1 MLQVNLKKCYLYG
14 TEGVYKMNMNLN
26 KKILLI
32 VPAAIILISAI
43 YLIVNASK
51 PEEKFVTGLVEIKE
65 IDVASKVPGR
75 IDSLFVT
82 EGSIVKKGD
91 ILAKLESREMDAK
104 LEQTFGQMEAAKYKY
119 EMALNGARP
128 EEKEA
133 VEKLYHQAKHQYDL
147 AEKTWKR
154 MSNLYADSLISAQEK
169 DQYEFQYKAA
179 REQMDAAE
187 AKYNMVI
194 KGTRYEEKEMAKNL
208 LYQAEN
214 GYKEVQVYH
223 DELYIKSPVDGEV
236 QKCISDAGEIISSGY
251 PVFSVLQLDDQW
263 VTLQLREDMVKGLKV
278 GDELNG
284 KIPALNNTTATFKV
298 SYIAAMADFANW
310 KPTNQKGDF
319 DLKTFEVRIKPVN
332 RVTGLRPG
340 MTVNIK
346 F

>member
-1 MLQVNLKKCYLYG
+1 
-14 TEGVYKMNMNLN
+14 MNFN
-26 KKILLI
+26 KRLLLI
-32 VPAAIILISAI
+32 VPAVIIIISAVFIILNISSPGEQYI
-43 YLIVNASK
+43 
-51 PEEKFVTGLVEIKE
+51 TGLVEIKE
-65 IDVASKVPGR
+65 IDIASKIPGR
-75 IDSLFVT
+75 LDSMFVT
-82 EGSIVKKGD
+82 EGSVVKKGD

-104 LEQTFGQMEAAKYKY
+104 LEQTFGQMEAAKFKY
-119 EMALNGARP
+119 EMAVNGARP

-133 VEKLYHQAKHQYDL
+133 VEKQYQQAKHQFEL

-154 MSNLYADSLISAQEK
+154 MSSLYKDNLLSAQEK
-169 DQYEFQYKAA
+169 DQFEFQYKAT

-214 GYKEVQVYH
+214 GYKEAKAYH

-236 QKCISDAGEIISSGY
+236 QKCIADPGEIISGGY
-251 PVFSVLQLDDQW
+251 PVFSLLQLNDQW

-278 GDELNG
+278 GDELEG
-284 KIPALNNTTATFKV
+284 KIPALNNSKAAFRV
-298 SYIAAMADFANW
+298 SYISAMADFANW

-332 RVTGLRPG
+332 RIDGLRPG
-340 MTVNIK
+340 MTVNIR

>member
-1 MLQVNLKKCYLYG
+1 
-14 TEGVYKMNMNLN
+14 
-26 KKILLI
+26 
-32 VPAAIILISAI
+32 
-43 YLIVNASK
+43 
-51 PEEKFVTGLVEIKE
+51 
-65 IDVASKVPGR
+65 
-75 IDSLFVT
+75 
-82 EGSIVKKGD
+82 
-91 ILAKLESREMDAK
+91 
-104 LEQTFGQMEAAKYKY
+104 MEAAKFKY
-119 EMALNGARP
+119 EMAMNGARP
-128 EEKEA
+128 EEKQA
-133 VEKLYHQAKHQYDL
+133 VEKQYQQAKHQYEL

-154 MSNLYADSLISAQEK
+154 MSNLYSDSLLSAQEK
-169 DQYEFQYKAA
+169 DQFEFQYKAA
-179 REQMDAAE
+179 REQMEAAE
-187 AKYNMVI
+187 AKYTMVV

-223 DELYIKSPVDGEV
+223 DELYVKSPVDGEV

-251 PVFSVLQLDDQW
+251 PIFSLLQLDDQW

-278 GDELNG
+278 GDELRG

-332 RVTGLRPG
+332 RITGLRPG